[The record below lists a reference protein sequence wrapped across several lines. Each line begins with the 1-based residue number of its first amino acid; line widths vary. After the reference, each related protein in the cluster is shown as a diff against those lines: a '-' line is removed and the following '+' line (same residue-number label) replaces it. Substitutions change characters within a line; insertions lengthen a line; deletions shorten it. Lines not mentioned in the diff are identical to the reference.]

1 MCKKSRGIVF
11 KDKFKGLKGLK
22 RFNKLTIGA
31 GNNSV
36 IMCPNTWL
44 SLPFGYT
51 PLKHRENIVL
61 SSIKNRL
68 DLTDKGYLL
77 NNMELLQDF
86 CNKKKFDENWIIGGD
101 EIYKRA
107 LEMGIVRN
115 IYITEINEEYEYDT
129 FFPEIDYSYFELIT
143 RLEED
148 GSMIKKFAKKIK
160 KV

>member
-1 MCKKSRGIVF
+1 
-11 KDKFKGLKGLK
+11 
-22 RFNKLTIGA
+22 
-31 GNNSV
+31 
-36 IMCPNTWL
+36 
-44 SLPFGYT
+44 
-51 PLKHRENIVL
+51 
-61 SSIKNRL
+61 
-68 DLTDKGYLL
+68 LTDKGYLL